1 MGDRRWSS
9 VTTHLAAKD
18 DRVVRVVLTLDR
30 VGDFGAFLA
39 EDFDEIKAWLA
50 LRRTES
56 IGRPIRDAEWSGVE
70 WSGVDRRTHRTTRAD
85 KGLSKA
91 LSPKLPK
98 CAADRGAG
106 GMLEHFLLTWL
117 VPRRA
122 PARSAIMAAVDQ
134 HVGACRSKGGSI
146 DHAPHQRFQVSPWL
160 PPSLS
165 DRRRDAEPWRDAV
178 SSSDQYCVRRAFVSC
193 SPRVTSLSIHS
204 CDIGEKSVG

>member
-70 WSGVDRRTHRTTRAD
+70 WSGVEWIAARTGQRGPTRD
-85 KGLSKA
+85 
-91 LSPKLPK
+91 
-98 CAADRGAG
+98 
-106 GMLEHFLLTWL
+106 
-117 VPRRA
+117 
-122 PARSAIMAAVDQ
+122 
-134 HVGACRSKGGSI
+134 
-146 DHAPHQRFQVSPWL
+146 
-160 PPSLS
+160 
-165 DRRRDAEPWRDAV
+165 
-178 SSSDQYCVRRAFVSC
+178 
-193 SPRVTSLSIHS
+193 
-204 CDIGEKSVG
+204 